1 LVDLYRFDKTEH
13 FEDLIA
19 MHVGQGSDMASII
32 TKATLPKLGY
42 IAYNDEMEP
51 IAAAFLRQVEG
62 GYGQLDTMVSNSQLS
77 GMIRHNALS
86 MIVDSLI
93 SDARALNLQGLICYT
108 RDESV
113 IRRAQSIGFHLCPHA
128 VISLDLKGRV

>member
-1 LVDLYRFDKTEH
+1 
-13 FEDLIA
+13 
-19 MHVGQGSDMASII
+19 MHVGQDSDMASII

-113 IRRAQSIGFHLCPHA
+113 IRRAQSIGFHLCSHA